1 MVAEGARMES
11 HEKCQKAVELF
22 LTGSRGL
29 EETSEEGKYV
39 REKHARRRIQL
50 SNDAAKE
57 YEEDPKQYGCAWST
71 LQSKHARASHQL
83 GRNRRPTLPKTLIKE
98 NPWRRDDK
106 NSGNIASLVAYKF
119 TPN

>member
-1 MVAEGARMES
+1 MVAEGVRMEAD
-11 HEKCQKAVELF
+11 EKCQKAVELF
-22 LTGSRGL
+22 LPGSRGL
-29 EETSEEGKYV
+29 EGKYV

-57 YEEDPKQYGCAWST
+57 YEEDPKQHGCAWST
-71 LQSKHARASHQL
+71 LQSKHARASQQL
-83 GRNRRPTLPKTLIKE
+83 GRNRRPTLSKTLIKE

>member
-1 MVAEGARMES
+1 E
-11 HEKCQKAVELF
+11 AVELF

-71 LQSKHARASHQL
+71 LQIKHARASHQL